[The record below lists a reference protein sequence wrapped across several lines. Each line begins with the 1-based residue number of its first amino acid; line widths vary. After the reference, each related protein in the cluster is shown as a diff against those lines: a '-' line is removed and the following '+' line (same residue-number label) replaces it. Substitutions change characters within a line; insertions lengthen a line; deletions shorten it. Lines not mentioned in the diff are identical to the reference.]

1 MKSFY
6 EMNESEKPLF
16 VDFFAIWCGP
26 CRVMSPAVDRLERK
40 YGEKMNFLKIDVDKN
55 EELSFKYNV
64 HTVPTLMIFKKGE
77 PVWRVVGIQSQSM
90 LEEIIKSFV

>member
-1 MKSFY
+1 
-6 EMNESEKPLF
+6 
-16 VDFFAIWCGP
+16 
-26 CRVMSPAVDRLERK
+26 
-40 YGEKMNFLKIDVDKN
+40 MNFLKIDVDKN

>member
-26 CRVMSPAVDRLERK
+26 CRVMSPVVDRLERK

-55 EELSFKYNV
+55 EELSFKTNTAV
-64 HTVPTLMIFKKGE
+64 
-77 PVWRVVGIQSQSM
+77 SQ
-90 LEEIIKSFV
+90 